1 MFFCIT
7 DGFSNFFTKAFSSL
21 AYKQFKG
28 APLFLEWAPIGI
40 FDGKPKVSDSEEE
53 EEEEEINAED
63 NKENSN
69 VHSEMSINPTERAES
84 VKESKEIVEKDKEDE
99 ENEEEKTSK
108 LTTTLYVKN
117 LNFIT
122 TEETLKA
129 VFGKI
134 GRVSCVNPFIWT
146 SPS

>member
-1 MFFCIT
+1 
-7 DGFSNFFTKAFSSL
+7 L

-40 FDGKPKVSDSEEE
+40 FDGKTKASDNEEE
-53 EEEEEINAED
+53 EEEKEKENNAED

-69 VHSEMSINPTERAES
+69 VHSEISTNPTEKTEA
-84 VKESKEIVEKDKEDE
+84 VKESKETIEKDKEDE
-99 ENEEEKTSK
+99 ENEEDKISK

-134 GRVSCVNPFIWT
+134 GRVSSRTFSFVISLSYT
-146 SPS
+146 SIMNKTLYNVVS